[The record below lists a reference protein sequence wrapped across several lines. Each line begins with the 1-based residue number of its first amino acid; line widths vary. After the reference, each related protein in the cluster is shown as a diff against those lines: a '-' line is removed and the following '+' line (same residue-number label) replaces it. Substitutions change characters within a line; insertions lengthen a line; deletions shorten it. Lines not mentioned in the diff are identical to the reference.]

1 MRKRVDF
8 FSFISYNENID
19 KGVLISKEIINGEQ
33 WGKNGNEYFHL
44 GYTERI

>member
-33 WGKNGNEYFHL
+33 WGSLSETLLKC
-44 GYTERI
+44 